1 MPTLLGQSFIG
12 FARSRSADAGF
23 RAVNPAT
30 GFELEPVFH
39 AATPAEVD
47 LACDLAGR
55 AAPLL
60 AALPATRRAALLR
73 DIAGRIEAHA
83 GELVA
88 RATEE
93 TGLPAAR
100 CQGEIGRTVGQLRLF
115 AAVVEQGDWVD
126 ARIERADPART
137 PVPKP
142 DHRSLL
148 CPLGPVAVFCASN
161 FPFAFSVAGGD
172 TASALAAG
180 CPVVVMA
187 HHAHAG
193 TAELVAG
200 LVVEAVRGQELPEGT
215 FSLVIGAGRVAGQ
228 RIARHPAIRAIG
240 FTGSRAGGRALLD
253 IAAAREAPIPVYAE
267 MSSVNPVV
275 LLEGAL
281 ASRGEAIA
289 AGLFGSCTL
298 GVGQFCT
305 QPGIVILVRSVA
317 AHTFVA
323 DLAAHFAAAPAGV
336 MLTAGIHAAYDRG
349 VGRHKERPGVSVLAH
364 GCSAEGPTRAVAALL
379 ATDAAT
385 FLADASLHEEIFGP
399 TSLVVWCD
407 DDAQVEAVV
416 RSLPGNLTATV
427 HGTDAELAWHAGLL
441 AALAARAGRVV
452 ANGYPTGVE
461 VSHAIVHGGPWP
473 ALSDGRSTSVG
484 SAAILRFV
492 RPVCFQNFP
501 DAVLPEPLRN
511 ANPLGLSRLVDG
523 VRTAAPLS

>member
-12 FARSRSADAGF
+12 FARSRSTEGPF

-30 GFELEPVFH
+30 GHDLDPVFH
-39 AATPAEVD
+39 AAAPADVD
-47 LACDLAGR
+47 RACDLAGQ

-60 AALPATRRAALLR
+60 ATLPAGRKAALLR
-73 DIAGRIEAHA
+73 DIAARIEAHA
-83 GELVA
+83 AELVP

-115 AAVVEQGDWVD
+115 AAVVEQGDWLD
-126 ARIERADPART
+126 ARIERADPDRK
-137 PVPKP
+137 PLPKP

-148 CPLGPVAVFCASN
+148 RPLGPVAVFCASN

-172 TASALAAG
+172 TAAALAAG

-187 HHAHAG
+187 HHAHVG

-200 LVVEAVRGQELPEGT
+200 LVVEAVREQGLPEGT
-215 FSLVIGAGRVAGQ
+215 FSLVMGAGRVAGQ
-228 RIARHPAIRAIG
+228 RMARHPAIRAIG
-240 FTGSRAGGRALLD
+240 FTGSRAGGRALMDL
-253 IAAAREAPIPVYAE
+253 AAAREAPIPVYAE

-336 MLTAGIHAAYDRG
+336 MLTAGIHRSYERG
-349 VGRHKERPGVSVLAH
+349 LAERTARPGVSVLAH
-364 GCSAEGPTRAVAALL
+364 GRSEEGPTRAVAALL
-379 ATDAAT
+379 AADAAT
-385 FLADASLHEEIFGP
+385 FLADGSLHEEIFGP

-416 RSLPGNLTATV
+416 RALPGNLTATV
-427 HGTDAELAWHAGLL
+427 HATDAELAWHSGLL
-441 AALAARAGRVV
+441 AALAARVGRVV

-484 SAAILRFV
+484 TAAILRFV

-501 DAVLPEPLRN
+501 DAALPEPLQN
-511 ANPLGLSRLVDG
+511 ANPLGITRLVDG